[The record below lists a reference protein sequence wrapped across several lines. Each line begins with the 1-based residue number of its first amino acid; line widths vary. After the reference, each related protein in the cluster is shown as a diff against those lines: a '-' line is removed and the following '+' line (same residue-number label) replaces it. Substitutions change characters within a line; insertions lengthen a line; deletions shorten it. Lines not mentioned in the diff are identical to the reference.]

1 MKAIQPIGVKNT
13 SQPIET
19 IAIELSFP
27 KISPE
32 NNKNKENKEGGW
44 KLDASKYTLPFNLGH
59 KLMSLPFVVSVS
71 LATFYTAQ
79 SYLEPF
85 FNLNRL
91 LLTSHSFDIISAF
104 KIMVSTHRSRDFAF
118 KGIVEG
124 DPNYP
129 VGPYEPHLNYVT
141 EKIKIFNKMFYVPD
155 VEVLR
160 RQFAHRYDSLFFA
173 EEYQKIG
180 GKIKRPPGHMSHENV
195 YDKVYPL
202 LFDNNLSQQ
211 YPLFFRQFFSILL
224 FVMESNYIP
233 ILIGVVGGSALVFN
247 FARKIMRPKEKKK
260 DNENKFKIA
269 TQSLDFSNSPK
280 KQNSQNSQGSQG
292 NQKMDEF
299 INVISE
305 IGEHFQFSFKEERE
319 NKTHIFLNFEHV
331 MDGKTK
337 HIQQYKHF
345 LKALPQNVFI
355 NQVNHVFGGKSSN
368 VFPPKRDDPEASAR
382 IEEVDNKMQ
391 SGKIRQ
397 QLKKYADL
405 HTKRYAFQYPTTLTQ
420 KVKSYVMYKPSFSKD
435 SLS

>member
-1 MKAIQPIGVKNT
+1 MKAIQSIGVKNT

-59 KLMSLPFVVSVS
+59 KLMSLPFVISVS

-91 LLTSHSFDIISAF
+91 LLTSHSFDIILAF
-104 KIMVSTHRSRDFAF
+104 KIMVSTHRSLDFGF

-124 DPNYP
+124 DPNYL

-141 EKIKIFNKMFYVPD
+141 EKIKIFNKMFFVPD

-173 EEYQKIG
+173 EENKKNFLG
-180 GKIKRPPGHMSHENV
+180 GKIKGSPSHTSHENV
-195 YDKVYPL
+195 YDKLYPL

-233 ILIGVVGGSALVFN
+233 TLIGAVGGSALVFN
-247 FARKIMRPKEKKK
+247 FARKIMRPKEKERH
-260 DNENKFKIA
+260 NENKSEIA
-269 TQSLDFSNSPK
+269 LQSLDFPK
-280 KQNSQNSQGSQG
+280 S
-292 NQKMDEF
+292 QKMDEF
-299 INVISE
+299 INVISK

-331 MDGKTK
+331 MDEKTK

-355 NQVNHVFGGKSSN
+355 NQVNHVFGGKSSK
-368 VFPPKRDDPEASAR
+368 VFPPRKEDPDASAR
-382 IEEVDNKMQ
+382 IEEVVEKKQ
-391 SGKIRQ
+391 EHVRQ